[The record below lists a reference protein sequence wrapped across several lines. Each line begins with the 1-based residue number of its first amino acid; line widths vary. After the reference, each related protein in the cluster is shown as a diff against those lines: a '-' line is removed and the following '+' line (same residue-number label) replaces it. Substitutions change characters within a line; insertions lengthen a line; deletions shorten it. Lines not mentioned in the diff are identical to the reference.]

1 MSDTNWKPEG
11 FDRPSFT
18 ENDVKAILAEVHA
31 RLPAHLQDYGDGIF
45 LHPHTIVGCMY
56 GQVKKLS
63 DAAADTSLNT
73 GDLADFRK
81 QCVETLLTMIVAL
94 TSVDKLTEMRKETN
108 PPELVIYVG
117 DDDLCQC
124 DCSSACPLGRMGME
138 ERCTKEELEAAGIRT
153 KNP

>member
-18 ENDVKAILAEVHA
+18 ENDVRAILAEVHA
-31 RLPAHLQDYGDGIF
+31 QLPAHLQDYGDGIF
-45 LHPHTIVGCMY
+45 LHPHEIVGCMY

-63 DAAADTSLNT
+63 EAADASIYSGNLK
-73 GDLADFRK
+73 DFRERCRK
-81 QCVETLLTMIVAL
+81 TLMAMIVAIV
-94 TSVDKLTEMRKETN
+94 SVDKLTEMRKEAD

-124 DCSSACPLGRMGME
+124 DCGSACPLGRMGME